1 MTNRA
6 SQHQTHILGLDGSN
20 CEMIQENHYPK
31 FNKKM
36 SLKTTAS
43 DKNSSQECSKMAH
56 TYISNIQ
63 TLSNIVAGLAK
74 R

>member
-1 MTNRA
+1 
-6 SQHQTHILGLDGSN
+6 
-20 CEMIQENHYPK
+20 MIQENHYPK
-31 FNKKM
+31 FNKEM

-43 DKNSSQECSKMAH
+43 NKNSSQECSKMAH